1 MTELLEIWEKDT
13 VGDSGCGCVPV
24 KMSMIQAQRIVDE
37 IKSQNKTL
45 EQIKAD
51 YSQLK
56 VVRDIINSR
65 RPRSS
70 YPDHVRELLDINASP
85 PLFYY
90 NAKLIH
96 SATFPE
102 YKVLKEKI
110 QTAINHT

>member
-1 MTELLEIWEKDT
+1 MTEVLEIWEKDT

-24 KMSMIQAQRIVDE
+24 RMSMVQAQRIVDE

-45 EQIKAD
+45 EQIKTD
-51 YSQLK
+51 FSGLK
-56 VVRDIINSR
+56 VVRDIVNLR
-65 RPRSS
+65 RPRSG
-70 YPDHVRELLDINASP
+70 YPDHVRELLDIDASP
-85 PLFYY
+85 PLFFY

-102 YKVLKEKI
+102 YKDLKEKI